1 MRVFYWLILVLFVNI
16 IIMPRKT
23 KDPILTALKNL
34 STIVGMLQEKV
45 ESLEKPAQKL
55 DLATT
60 EISTGQ
66 LPQEETSAKTNLPE
80 QIAQLE
86 SIFATNKVNVF
97 GTTDLTIFEERLKN
111 ITTPDLQALAA
122 KVGVNPTEAEYV
134 VKANLRSAFLQG
146 KAQNGHRE
154 IPKPR
159 NIPIDP
165 NNPKHLKMIQALQM
179 KVGG

>member
-1 MRVFYWLILVLFVNI
+1 
-16 IIMPRKT
+16 MPRKS
-23 KDPILTALKNL
+23 KSADLISALENLT
-34 STIVGMLQEKV
+34 TIVGKLQEKV

-55 DLATT
+55 DLATA
-60 EISTGQ
+60 EITTGQ
-66 LPQEETSAKTNLPE
+66 LPQEEIRPETNSPE

-97 GTTDLTIFEERLKN
+97 GTTDLTIFDERLKN
-111 ITTPDLQALAA
+111 ITTPDLHALAV

-134 VKANLRSAFLQG
+134 VKANLRSAFLRG
-146 KAQNGHRE
+146 GAQNGHRE

-165 NNPKHLKMIQALQM
+165 SNPKHLKMIQALQM

>member
-1 MRVFYWLILVLFVNI
+1 MT
-16 IIMPRKT
+16 RKS
-23 KDPILTALKNL
+23 KDPILTALKSL
-34 STIVGMLQEKV
+34 TTIVGKLQEDVNQLKASTVGPNLGV
-45 ESLEKPAQKL
+45 EPKL
-55 DLATT
+55 DLSTA
-60 EISTGQ
+60 EIATGQ
-66 LPQEETSAKTNLPE
+66 LPQEEVRAEINSPKK
-80 QIAQLE
+80 IAQLE

-111 ITTPDLQALAA
+111 ITTPDLHALAA
-122 KVGVNPTEAEYV
+122 KIGVNPTEAEYV

-165 NNPKHLKMIQALQM
+165 SNPKHLKMIQALQM

>member
-1 MRVFYWLILVLFVNI
+1 MS
-16 IIMPRKT
+16 RKT

-34 STIVGMLQEKV
+34 TTIVGKLQEEVKQLQAPTV
-45 ESLEKPAQKL
+45 GPNL
-55 DLATT
+55 DLATA

-66 LPQEETSAKTNLPE
+66 LPQEETSAKTNSPE

-122 KVGVNPTEAEYV
+122 KVGVDSREAEYV
-134 VKANLRSAFLQG
+134 IKANLRSAFLQG
-146 KAQNGHRE
+146 KAHNGHRE

-165 NNPKHLKMIQALQM
+165 SNPKHLKMIQALQM